1 LRRSGKVLRN
11 ISEKSRKILQ
21 GVMSTRPQHL
31 YEFGPYR
38 LDTAEQLLLRDGE
51 PVPLTPKSFETL
63 LALVERSGHLV
74 EKDELM
80 KVVWSDAFVEESN
93 LTNNVYALRKLL
105 GPGENGRSYI
115 ETVPKRGYRF
125 TAPVKELSAEA
136 LVVEKRTLTR
146 VVTEEAVTDAS
157 PRESLIGAGEAL
169 AVAHV
174 PSPAAL
180 RSKWPWLL
188 ITLLAVA
195 MGIGGFYIYRSRT
208 TTPPSPIQ
216 SIAVLPFKNES
227 GNPDVEYLSD
237 GVTESLINSLSQ
249 LPQLKVIARNSSFEY
264 KGKDVNPQ
272 DVSRAL
278 GVHAILLGNVIQR
291 DDNLVLS
298 VELIDTR
305 DKTQIWG
312 DRYTRKATDVQ
323 ALQEEIART
332 ISEKLRL
339 KLTGAQEQQLTKR
352 ATQNPQ
358 AYQLYLNGL
367 FYRRKNGNEDLRKA
381 LEYYKQA
388 VTLDPRF
395 ALAFAGMA
403 DTHNSLNSRGVV
415 DPKEA
420 SAHARTAVEE
430 ALELDETL
438 AEAHIELANLKTFE
452 WDWPGAER
460 EYKRAIE
467 LNSNLA
473 WAHITYGNYLMAMER
488 HTEALAEIKRA
499 QELDP
504 LGGGRRRE
512 AVALLV
518 ARRYDEA
525 IEKLRQMIE
534 LEPES
539 SFAHAQLAITYAEKG
554 MYAEAIA
561 EAQKVDWNITQD
573 QIYLGYV
580 FAKAGKRREALA
592 ILNKLKSTKKY
603 VSPAELA
610 ILYAGLGDKEGALAL
625 LQRAYDEHDLQ
636 LKDLRIGL
644 GYGSLRSDPR
654 FQDLLRRVGLS

>member
-1 LRRSGKVLRN
+1 
-11 ISEKSRKILQ
+11 
-21 GVMSTRPQHL
+21 
-31 YEFGPYR
+31 
-38 LDTAEQLLLRDGE
+38 
-51 PVPLTPKSFETL
+51 
-63 LALVERSGHLV
+63 
-74 EKDELM
+74 
-80 KVVWSDAFVEESN
+80 
-93 LTNNVYALRKLL
+93 
-105 GPGENGRSYI
+105 
-115 ETVPKRGYRF
+115 
-125 TAPVKELSAEA
+125 
-136 LVVEKRTLTR
+136 
-146 VVTEEAVTDAS
+146 
-157 PRESLIGAGEAL
+157 
-169 AVAHV
+169 
-174 PSPAAL
+174 
-180 RSKWPWLL
+180 
-188 ITLLAVA
+188 
-195 MGIGGFYIYRSRT
+195 
-208 TTPPSPIQ
+208 
-216 SIAVLPFKNES
+216 
-227 GNPDVEYLSD
+227 
-237 GVTESLINSLSQ
+237 
-249 LPQLKVIARNSSFEY
+249 
-264 KGKDVNPQ
+264 
-272 DVSRAL
+272 
-278 GVHAILLGNVIQR
+278 
-291 DDNLVLS
+291 
-298 VELIDTR
+298 
-305 DKTQIWG
+305 
-312 DRYTRKATDVQ
+312 
-323 ALQEEIART
+323 
-332 ISEKLRL
+332 
-339 KLTGAQEQQLTKR
+339 
-352 ATQNPQ
+352 
-358 AYQLYLNGL
+358 L

-438 AEAHIELANLKTFE
+438 AQAHTELANLKTFE

-539 SFAHAQLAITYAEKG
+539 SFAHSQLGITYAEKG

-561 EAQKVDWNITQD
+561 EAQKVDWNSTQD

-592 ILNKLKSTKKY
+592 ILNKLKITKEY

-610 ILYAGLGDKEGALAL
+610 ILYAGLGDKEEALAL

-644 GYGSLRSDPR
+644 GYGSLRSDRR